1 MVKIPFG
8 IKEKE
13 KDVKCIRPQNLG
25 WLEKKLSNQE
35 MDYLWR
41 CIKNK
46 KEDCKNKL
54 GSIVNVSSNN
64 TLMDRGDW
72 FWTNTLMPLCLEY
85 ANEFTNLGHKI
96 PTRFTHPFYL
106 HSFWVNYQKKHEFV
120 ALHKHDAIYSFVIWM
135 KIPTY
140 SEQQRKNPIAYGFD
154 DYDNPEYISNF
165 KFQYLNILG
174 ESTNHVYQMDPTME
188 GMLVFFP
195 SRLNHIVY
203 PFYNCDETRISIS
216 GNISSDTSKTL

>member
-1 MVKIPFG
+1 MNTHY
-8 IKEKE
+8 IKN
-13 KDVKCIRPQNLG
+13 INPPNYG
-25 WLEKKLSNQE
+25 WLEYKLDTQE
-35 MDYLWR
+35 MDYVWK
-41 CIKNK
+41 CIENK
-46 KEDCKNKL
+46 KELTKNFL
-54 GSIVNVSSNN
+54 AGNIDRSYN
-64 TLMDRGDW
+64 LMDRGRW
-72 FWTNTLMPLCLEY
+72 FESNVIRPMCQVY
-85 ANEFTNLGHKI
+85 SDKYGNLGDRVPNGIK
-96 PTRFTHPFYL
+96 HPYYMRDW
-106 HSFWVNYQKKHEFV
+106 WVNYQKKHEFV

-154 DYDNPEYISNF
+154 DCDNPEYISNF